1 MKNLCSFC
9 GKQSGTNVPF
19 PQKKVNSGTWLSV
32 VCPRCY
38 SMERL
43 KLLES
48 QRQDPMEFKETLI
61 AQNQFDRKR
70 KMVGNGIIDL
80 VFWFNDD
87 DTIYGFQCSIRANDF
102 DEVVFT
108 WSTERGSNFRRLF
121 TDRRVYQTNTL
132 QKDDTP
138 FPKEQFLELFNTA
151 STNLKVEYRDLVL
164 EKIQETI

>member
-1 MKNLCSFC
+1 
-9 GKQSGTNVPF
+9 
-19 PQKKVNSGTWLSV
+19 
-32 VCPRCY
+32 
-38 SMERL
+38 MERL

-48 QRQDPMEFKETLI
+48 QRDDPMEFKETLI

-87 DTIYGFQCSIRANDF
+87 DSIYGFQCSVRANDF

-121 TDRRVYQTNTL
+121 TDRRVYATNTL

-138 FPKEQFLELFNTA
+138 FPKEQFLELFEAA
-151 STNLKVEYRDLVL
+151 STNLKSEYRELVL
-164 EKIQETI
+164 EKIQEAV